1 MAKEVTTQQ
10 TLTIDPNNY
19 EFYYDNLV
27 NTREIYDQI
36 VDVDSNDQ
44 NLYEELLKNYVRPGD
59 AVLKSISKREGVKA
73 SKNVK
78 FDKMTGLYKSTV
90 YGYVFYD
97 ELKSVSVIPVINV
110 GDKWRGV
117 MVLPPQKRQKKQLVL
132 EEIQTIISEI
142 PIKLMVNYDKITELV
157 EYNLKYNEGVMC
169 VFVEGRKPID
179 GNVQKVILDYD
190 FTLDSGKESETG
202 AIDFKER
209 GFIHNIE
216 AGIQIA
222 HFMEEKP
229 SIDGLDI
236 YDVLMEAHYD
246 DDPCYKLGKNITVD
260 PDGITIRSGI
270 RGILSNH
277 NNTLSVSTVAEIDK
291 VDLSTGNIEVNGSLI
306 IRDNVAPGFSIKTEG
321 DIYVHGNI
329 EDAYIECAGNLI
341 VSGGIIGGPNSTIRV
356 NGKMY
361 SQFIRNANIICKGDV
376 LSQQLVNAEIAGND
390 RVIILEGKGVI
401 IGGNVKALNGV
412 WAKSIGSMSESKTTI
427 TVGRDA
433 EADAEFKNIVATV
446 KTNREEISKIKS
458 LLGTEYF
465 KNPKAFI
472 QRIPPNKR
480 EGIKDILKRITN
492 LVRETA
498 QLEARRDEMS
508 VEFEKLSHS
517 SITSMEGFFPGV
529 TIYISSMRKYI
540 SKKISGTEYF
550 YSKELRD
557 ISEKAPKLLPLEEY
571 DFPREIKRD

>member
-1 MAKEVTTQQ
+1 MAKEVTTQ
-10 TLTIDPNNY
+10 TLSIDPNNY

-36 VDVDSNDQ
+36 VDSNDQ

-97 ELKSVSVIPVINV
+97 ELKSVSIIPVINV
-110 GDKWRGV
+110 ADKWRGV

-132 EEIQTIISEI
+132 EEIQTIISQI

-157 EYNLKYNEGVMC
+157 EYNLKYDEGVMC

-216 AGIQIA
+216 AGVQIA

-236 YDVLMEAHYD
+236 YDVLMEAHHD
-246 DDPCYKLGKNITVD
+246 DDPCYKLGKNVVVD

-341 VSGGIIGGPNSTIRV
+341 VSGGIIGGPNSTIHV

-433 EADAEFKNIVATV
+433 ETDAEFKNIVATV
-446 KTNREEISKIKS
+446 KTNKEEMSKIKS

-480 EGIKDILKRITN
+480 EGIKDILRRITN

-508 VEFEKLSHS
+508 AEFEKLSHS

>member
-1 MAKEVTTQQ
+1 MAKEVTTQ
-10 TLTIDPNNY
+10 TLSIDPNNY

-97 ELKSVSVIPVINV
+97 ELKSVSIIPVINV
-110 GDKWRGV
+110 ADKWRGV

-132 EEIQTIISEI
+132 EEIQTIISQI

-157 EYNLKYNEGVMC
+157 EYNLKYDEGVMC

-216 AGIQIA
+216 AGVQIA

-236 YDVLMEAHYD
+236 YDVLMEAHHD
-246 DDPCYKLGKNITVD
+246 DDPCYKLGKNVVVD

-341 VSGGIIGGPNSTIRV
+341 VSGGIIGGPNSTIHV

-433 EADAEFKNIVATV
+433 ETDAEFKNIVATV
-446 KTNREEISKIKS
+446 KTNKEEMSKIKS

-480 EGIKDILKRITN
+480 EGIKDILRRITN

-508 VEFEKLSHS
+508 AEFEKLSHS

>member
-1 MAKEVTTQQ
+1 MAKEVTTQ
-10 TLTIDPNNY
+10 TLSIDPNNY

-97 ELKSVSVIPVINV
+97 EFKSVSIIPVINV
-110 GDKWRGV
+110 ADKWRGV

-132 EEIQTIISEI
+132 EEIQTIISQI

-157 EYNLKYNEGVMC
+157 EYNLKYDEGVMC

-216 AGIQIA
+216 AGVQIA

-236 YDVLMEAHYD
+236 YDVLMEAHHD
-246 DDPCYKLGKNITVD
+246 DDPCYKLGKNVVVD

-341 VSGGIIGGPNSTIRV
+341 VSGGIIGGPNSTIHV

-433 EADAEFKNIVATV
+433 ETDAEFKNIVATV
-446 KTNREEISKIKS
+446 KTNKEEMSKIKS

-480 EGIKDILKRITN
+480 EGIKDILRRITN

-508 VEFEKLSHS
+508 AEFEKLSHS

>member
-1 MAKEVTTQQ
+1 MAKEVTTQ
-10 TLTIDPNNY
+10 TLSIDPNNY

-110 GDKWRGV
+110 ADKWRGV

-132 EEIQTIISEI
+132 EEIQTIISQI

-157 EYNLKYNEGVMC
+157 EYNLKYDEGVMC

-216 AGIQIA
+216 AGVQIA

-236 YDVLMEAHYD
+236 YDVLMEAHHD
-246 DDPCYKLGKNITVD
+246 DDPCYKLGKNVVVD

-341 VSGGIIGGPNSTIRV
+341 VSGGIIGGPNSTIHV

-446 KTNREEISKIKS
+446 KTNKEEMSKIKS

-480 EGIKDILKRITN
+480 EGIKDILRRITN

-508 VEFEKLSHS
+508 AEFEKLSHS

-571 DFPREIKRD
+571 DFPREVKRD

>member
-1 MAKEVTTQQ
+1 MSKEITKP
-10 TLTIDPNNY
+10 TLSIDPNNY
-19 EFYYDNLV
+19 EFYYDNDM

-36 VDVDSNDQ
+36 VDIDSKDQ
-44 NLYEELLKNYVRPGD
+44 NLYEELLKNYVHPGD
-59 AVLKSISKREGVKA
+59 TILKSISKREGIKA

-90 YGYVFYD
+90 HGYVFYD
-97 ELKSVSVIPVINV
+97 QLKSVSVIPVINV
-110 GDKWRGV
+110 ADKWRGV

-142 PIKLMVNYDKITELV
+142 PIKLMVDYDKIGELV
-157 EYNLKYNEGVMC
+157 AYNLKYDEGVMC

-190 FTLDSGKESETG
+190 FTIDSGKESESG

-209 GFIHNIE
+209 GFIHNID

-236 YDVLMEAHYD
+236 YDVLMEAHHD

-260 PDGITIRSGI
+260 PDGKTIRSGI

-277 NNTLSVSTVAEIDK
+277 NNTLSVSTVVEIDK

-306 IRDNVAPGFSIKTEG
+306 IKDNIEPGFIIKTEG
-321 DIYVHGNI
+321 DILVRGNI
-329 EDAYIECAGNLI
+329 EDAEIDCAGNLI
-341 VSGGIIGGPNSTIRV
+341 VSGGIIGGANSKINV
-356 NGKMY
+356 NGKIC
-361 SQFIRNANIICKGDV
+361 SQFIRNANIICKGD
-376 LSQQLVNAEIAGND
+376 LIAQQLVNAEIACND
-390 RVIILEGKGVI
+390 RVVVLEGKGVI

-433 EADAEFKNIVATV
+433 EADAEFKNIVSTV

-472 QRIPPNKR
+472 ERIPVNKR

-508 VEFEKLSHS
+508 AEFEKLSHS

-529 TIYISSMRKYI
+529 TVYISSMRKYI
-540 SKKISGTEYF
+540 SRKISGTEYF

-557 ISEKAPKLLPLEEY
+557 ISEKAPKALPLEEY
-571 DFPREIKRD
+571 DFPRDIKRD

>member
-1 MAKEVTTQQ
+1 MAKEIIKP
-10 TLTIDPNNY
+10 TLSIDPNNY
-19 EFYYDNLV
+19 EFYYDNTI

-36 VDVDSNDQ
+36 VDIDSKDQ
-44 NLYEELLKNYVRPGD
+44 NLYEELVKNYVHPGD
-59 AVLKSISKREGVKA
+59 AILRSISKREGIKA
-73 SKNVK
+73 GKNVK
-78 FDKMTGLYKSTV
+78 FDKMTGNYRSTEH
-90 YGYVFYD
+90 GYVFYD
-97 ELKSVSVIPVINV
+97 ELKSVSIIPVINV
-110 GDKWRGV
+110 ADKWRGV
-117 MVLPPQKRQKKQLVL
+117 MVLPPQKQQKKQVVL
-132 EEIQTIISEI
+132 EEIQTIISQI
-142 PIKLMVNYDKITELV
+142 PIKLMVDYDKVAELV
-157 EYNLKYNEGVMC
+157 AYNLKYDEGVMC
-169 VFVEGRKPID
+169 VFVQGRKPID

-190 FTLDSGKESETG
+190 FTIDTGKESEDG

-216 AGIQIA
+216 ANVQIA

-229 SIDGLDI
+229 SLDGLDI
-236 YDVLMEAHYD
+236 YDVVMEAHYD
-246 DDPCYKLGKNITVD
+246 EDPCYKLGKNVKVD
-260 PDGITIRSGI
+260 EDGIIIRSSI

-321 DIYVHGNI
+321 DILVRGNI
-329 EDAYIECAGNLI
+329 EDAEIECAGNLI
-341 VSGGIIGGPNSTIRV
+341 VSGGIIGGTNSKIYV
-356 NGKMY
+356 NGKLS
-361 SQFIRNANIICKGDV
+361 SQFIRNASIICKGD
-376 LSQQLVNAEIAGND
+376 LLANQLVNAEILCND
-390 RVIILEGKGVI
+390 RVIVLEGKGVI

-446 KTNREEISKIKS
+446 KTNKEEISKIKS

-472 QRIPPNKR
+472 ERIPVNKR

-492 LVRETA
+492 LVKETA

-508 VEFEKLSHS
+508 AEFEKLSHS

-571 DFPREIKRD
+571 DFPREIKED

>member
-1 MAKEVTTQQ
+1 MAKEVTTQ
-10 TLTIDPNNY
+10 TLSIDPNNY

-97 ELKSVSVIPVINV
+97 ELKSVSIIPVINV
-110 GDKWRGV
+110 ADKWRGV

-132 EEIQTIISEI
+132 EEIQTIISQI

-157 EYNLKYNEGVMC
+157 EYNLKYDEGVMC

-216 AGIQIA
+216 AGVQIA

-236 YDVLMEAHYD
+236 YDVLMEAHHD
-246 DDPCYKLGKNITVD
+246 DDPCYKLGKNVVVD

-341 VSGGIIGGPNSTIRV
+341 VSGGIIGGPNSTIHV

-433 EADAEFKNIVATV
+433 ETDAEFKNIVATV
-446 KTNREEISKIKS
+446 KTNKEEMSKIKS

-480 EGIKDILKRITN
+480 EGIKDILRRITN

-508 VEFEKLSHS
+508 AEFEKLSHS

-571 DFPREIKRD
+571 DFPREVKRD

>member
-1 MAKEVTTQQ
+1 MSKEITKP
-10 TLTIDPNNY
+10 TLSIDPNNY
-19 EFYYDNLV
+19 EFYYDNDM

-36 VDVDSNDQ
+36 VDIDSKDQ
-44 NLYEELLKNYVRPGD
+44 NLYEELLKNYVHPGD
-59 AVLKSISKREGVKA
+59 TILKSISKREGIKA

-90 YGYVFYD
+90 HGYVFYD
-97 ELKSVSVIPVINV
+97 QLKSVSVIPVINV
-110 GDKWRGV
+110 ADKWRGV

-132 EEIQTIISEI
+132 DEIQTIISEI
-142 PIKLMVNYDKITELV
+142 PIKLMVDYDKIGELV
-157 EYNLKYNEGVMC
+157 AYHSKSDEGVMS

-190 FTLDSGKESETG
+190 FTIDSGKESESG

-209 GFIHNIE
+209 GFIHNID

-236 YDVLMEAHYD
+236 YDVLMEAHHD

-260 PDGITIRSGI
+260 PDGKTIRSGI

-277 NNTLSVSTVAEIDK
+277 NNTLSVSTVVEIDK

-306 IRDNVAPGFSIKTEG
+306 IKDNIEPGFIIKTEG
-321 DIYVHGNI
+321 DILVRGNI
-329 EDAYIECAGNLI
+329 EDAEIDCAGNLI
-341 VSGGIIGGPNSTIRV
+341 VSGGIIGGPNSKINV
-356 NGKMY
+356 NGKIC
-361 SQFIRNANIICKGDV
+361 SQFIRNANIICKGD
-376 LSQQLVNAEIAGND
+376 LIAQQLVNAEIACND
-390 RVIILEGKGVI
+390 RVVVLEGKGVI

-433 EADAEFKNIVATV
+433 EADAEFKNIVSTV

-472 QRIPPNKR
+472 ERIPVNKR

-508 VEFEKLSHS
+508 AEFEKLSHS

-529 TIYISSMRKYI
+529 TVYISSMRKYI

-557 ISEKAPKLLPLEEY
+557 ISEKAPKALPLEEY
-571 DFPREIKRD
+571 DFPRDIKRD

>member
-1 MAKEVTTQQ
+1 MSKEITKP
-10 TLTIDPNNY
+10 TLSIDPNNY
-19 EFYYDNLV
+19 EFYYDNDM

-36 VDVDSNDQ
+36 VDIDSKDQ
-44 NLYEELLKNYVRPGD
+44 NLYEELLKNYVHPGD
-59 AVLKSISKREGVKA
+59 TILKSISKREGIKA

-90 YGYVFYD
+90 HGYVFYD
-97 ELKSVSVIPVINV
+97 QLKSVSVIPVINV
-110 GDKWRGV
+110 ADKWRGV

-142 PIKLMVNYDKITELV
+142 PIKLMVDYDKIGELV
-157 EYNLKYNEGVMC
+157 AYNLKYDEGVMC

-190 FTLDSGKESETG
+190 FTIDSGKESESG

-209 GFIHNIE
+209 GFIHNID

-236 YDVLMEAHYD
+236 YDVLMEAHHD

-270 RGILSNH
+270 RGILTNH

-306 IRDNVAPGFSIKTEG
+306 IKDNIEPGFIIKTEG
-321 DIYVHGNI
+321 DILVRGNI
-329 EDAYIECAGNLI
+329 EDAEIDCAGNLI
-341 VSGGIIGGPNSTIRV
+341 VSGGIIGGANSKINV
-356 NGKMY
+356 NGKIC
-361 SQFIRNANIICKGDV
+361 SQFIRNANIICKGD
-376 LSQQLVNAEIAGND
+376 LIAQQLVNAEIACND
-390 RVIILEGKGVI
+390 RVVVLEGKGVI

-433 EADAEFKNIVATV
+433 EADAEFKNIVSTV

-472 QRIPPNKR
+472 ERIPVNKR

-508 VEFEKLSHS
+508 AEFEKLSHS

-529 TIYISSMRKYI
+529 TVYISSMRKYI

-557 ISEKAPKLLPLEEY
+557 ISEKAPKALPLEEY
-571 DFPREIKRD
+571 DFPRDIKRD

>member
-1 MAKEVTTQQ
+1 
-10 TLTIDPNNY
+10 
-19 EFYYDNLV
+19 
-27 NTREIYDQI
+27 
-36 VDVDSNDQ
+36 
-44 NLYEELLKNYVRPGD
+44 
-59 AVLKSISKREGVKA
+59 
-73 SKNVK
+73 
-78 FDKMTGLYKSTV
+78 
-90 YGYVFYD
+90 
-97 ELKSVSVIPVINV
+97 
-110 GDKWRGV
+110 
-117 MVLPPQKRQKKQLVL
+117 
-132 EEIQTIISEI
+132 
-142 PIKLMVNYDKITELV
+142 
-157 EYNLKYNEGVMC
+157 
-169 VFVEGRKPID
+169 
-179 GNVQKVILDYD
+179 
-190 FTLDSGKESETG
+190 
-202 AIDFKER
+202 
-209 GFIHNIE
+209 
-216 AGIQIA
+216 
-222 HFMEEKP
+222 
-229 SIDGLDI
+229 
-236 YDVLMEAHYD
+236 
-246 DDPCYKLGKNITVD
+246 
-260 PDGITIRSGI
+260 
-270 RGILSNH
+270 
-277 NNTLSVSTVAEIDK
+277 
-291 VDLSTGNIEVNGSLI
+291 
-306 IRDNVAPGFSIKTEG
+306 
-321 DIYVHGNI
+321 
-329 EDAYIECAGNLI
+329 
-341 VSGGIIGGPNSTIRV
+341 
-356 NGKMY
+356 MY

-433 EADAEFKNIVATV
+433 ETDAEFKNIVATV
-446 KTNREEISKIKS
+446 KTNKEEMSKIKS

-480 EGIKDILKRITN
+480 EGIKDILRRITN

-508 VEFEKLSHS
+508 AEFEKLSHS

>member
-1 MAKEVTTQQ
+1 MAKEVTTQ
-10 TLTIDPNNY
+10 TLSIDPNNY

-97 ELKSVSVIPVINV
+97 ELKSVSIIPVINV
-110 GDKWRGV
+110 ADKWRGV

-132 EEIQTIISEI
+132 EEIQTIISQI

-157 EYNLKYNEGVMC
+157 EYNLKYDEGVMC

-216 AGIQIA
+216 AGVQIA

-236 YDVLMEAHYD
+236 YDVLMEAHHD
-246 DDPCYKLGKNITVD
+246 DDPCYKLGKNVVVD

-341 VSGGIIGGPNSTIRV
+341 VSGGIIGGPNSTIHV

-446 KTNREEISKIKS
+446 KTNKEEMSKIKS

-480 EGIKDILKRITN
+480 EGIKDILRRITN

-508 VEFEKLSHS
+508 AEFEKLSHS

-571 DFPREIKRD
+571 DFPREVKRD

>member
-1 MAKEVTTQQ
+1 MAKEVTTQ
-10 TLTIDPNNY
+10 TLSIDPNNY

-110 GDKWRGV
+110 ADKWRGV

-132 EEIQTIISEI
+132 EEIQTIISQI

-157 EYNLKYNEGVMC
+157 EYNLKYDEGVMC

-216 AGIQIA
+216 AGVQIA

-236 YDVLMEAHYD
+236 YDVLMEAHHD
-246 DDPCYKLGKNITVD
+246 DDPCY
-260 PDGITIRSGI
+260 
-270 RGILSNH
+270 
-277 NNTLSVSTVAEIDK
+277 
-291 VDLSTGNIEVNGSLI
+291 
-306 IRDNVAPGFSIKTEG
+306 
-321 DIYVHGNI
+321 
-329 EDAYIECAGNLI
+329 
-341 VSGGIIGGPNSTIRV
+341 
-356 NGKMY
+356 
-361 SQFIRNANIICKGDV
+361 NII
-376 LSQQLVNAEIAGND
+376 
-390 RVIILEGKGVI
+390 IL
-401 IGGNVKALNGV
+401 
-412 WAKSIGSMSESKTTI
+412 
-427 TVGRDA
+427 
-433 EADAEFKNIVATV
+433 
-446 KTNREEISKIKS
+446 
-458 LLGTEYF
+458 Y
-465 KNPKAFI
+465 
-472 QRIPPNKR
+472 Q
-480 EGIKDILKRITN
+480 
-492 LVRETA
+492 
-498 QLEARRDEMS
+498 
-508 VEFEKLSHS
+508 
-517 SITSMEGFFPGV
+517 
-529 TIYISSMRKYI
+529 
-540 SKKISGTEYF
+540 
-550 YSKELRD
+550 
-557 ISEKAPKLLPLEEY
+557 
-571 DFPREIKRD
+571 